1 MSLTTIYS
9 TIHLSWS
16 APEFLDNT
24 ERDIDINY
32 YLIYQTTSANDEQRI
47 LNTTFSSVS
56 FTKEVSADI
65 ACANSVTFQISAV
78 NSLGVG
84 EKSLAI
90 TGSFYS
96 SKHTLELFFRVLIIN
111 LVLIL
116 YNHKF

>member
-1 MSLTTIYS
+1 MLTAPIDVSLITIYT

-32 YLIYQTTSANDEQRI
+32 YLIYQTTAVNDEQRI
-47 LNTTFSSVS
+47 LNTTSLSVS
-56 FTKEVSADI
+56 FTIQEVSADI

-96 SKHTLELFFRVLIIN
+96 SKLKHTLELFFS
-111 LVLIL
+111 
-116 YNHKF
+116 